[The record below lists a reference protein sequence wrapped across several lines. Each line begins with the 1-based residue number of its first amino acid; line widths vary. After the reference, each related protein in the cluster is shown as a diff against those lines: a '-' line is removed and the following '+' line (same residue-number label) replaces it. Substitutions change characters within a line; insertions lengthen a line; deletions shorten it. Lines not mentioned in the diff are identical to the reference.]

1 MPAPR
6 NKSLFLQISISK
18 VFRGVFILRKNV
30 QKNGTAVF
38 QKCTGREETEQKKRW
53 KLPKS
58 SRYLLGVFLVAGLA
72 AGLFF
77 LGRKSNS
84 EEGQNRKFEK
94 FTERVFCEELESNTV
109 SLHYT
114 LREPEAY
121 GIEHSTVTF
130 GNFTVDGKETQVS
143 VENLQEM
150 LKTFLYE
157 KLDVQNRL
165 TYDILEYY
173 LELMADD
180 AEYIL
185 YDEPL
190 GLVSG
195 VQTQLPV
202 LLSEYPLTCRED
214 VEIYLELMRTTPE
227 YFESLIDFEKEK
239 SKSGLFMSDA
249 VADQVME
256 QCTAFMEMGE
266 NNYLISTFVERIK
279 QVKELNESE
288 KSEYIQENAL
298 ALNSY
303 VLPAYGKLKAEVQE
317 LKGTGKNEQ
326 GLCYIPNGTAYYEQ
340 IVREETGSERTV
352 EEMEDLTRRQI
363 VADLEAMEEVL
374 GIGQNTQPKRNADE
388 SAGQGNAEQG
398 DAEQGDAEQE
408 NAGQGDAGTD
418 AERGN
423 TVKRNAVVEQAQ
435 ETASAQVEAVT
446 APNPVSILKQLEEG
460 IKKCFPEPPKT
471 NVDVKYVPK
480 AMEAHL
486 SPAFYMIPAIDDYQ
500 DNVIY
505 VNQAHMGNTLTL
517 YTTLAHEGYPGHLYQ
532 TVYYAGT
539 NPAPIRNIL
548 NFGGYVEGWATYAEM
563 CSYSLAPFPKAQ
575 AVLLQKNSSILL
587 GIYTL
592 ADIGIHYH
600 GWSRADLAAFFSN
613 YGIKDT
619 AVTDRMYD
627 LILGAPGNYLKY
639 YIGYVEFLELKKIW
653 IKEMGADS
661 PQKAFHEAVLKVG
674 PAPFELVEKY
684 MWEMG
689 EETS

>member
-1 MPAPR
+1 MRKNGQKVWAEVFQR
-6 NKSLFLQISISK
+6 CARGRETGQKEIRKFQK
-18 VFRGVFILRKNV
+18 VF
-30 QKNGTAVF
+30 
-38 QKCTGREETEQKKRW
+38 
-53 KLPKS
+53 
-58 SRYLLGVFLVAGLA
+58 RYLLGVLLVAGLA
-72 AGLFF
+72 AGLFY
-77 LGRKSNS
+77 LGRRSNS
-84 EEGQNRKFEK
+84 EEGQNRKFEN
-94 FTERVFCEELESNTV
+94 FTEKVFCKELASNTV

-114 LREPEAY
+114 LRDPEAY

-130 GNFTVDGKETQVS
+130 GNFTTEGKETQAS
-143 VENLQEM
+143 VENLQKM

-173 LELMADD
+173 LELMSDD

-214 VEIYLELMRTTPE
+214 VETYLELMRTTPE
-227 YFESLIDFEKEK
+227 YFDSLIDFEKEK
-239 SKSGLFMSDA
+239 SKAGLFMSDTA
-249 VADQVME
+249 ADQVME

-266 NNYLISTFVERIK
+266 SNYLISTFVERIK
-279 QVKELNESE
+279 QVKELNENE
-288 KSEYIQENAL
+288 KSAYIQENAL

-303 VLPAYGKLKAEVQE
+303 VLPAYGKLKAEVQA
-317 LKGTGKNEQ
+317 LKGTGENEQ
-326 GLCYIPNGTAYYEQ
+326 GLCYLPNGTAYYEQ
-340 IVREETGSERTV
+340 VVRAETGSDRTV

-374 GIGQNTQPKRNADE
+374 GIGKDTQPSRTV
-388 SAGQGNAEQG
+388 
-398 DAEQGDAEQE
+398 QE
-408 NAGQGDAGTD
+408 NADAI
-418 AERGN
+418 
-423 TVKRNAVVEQAQ
+423 EQAQ
-435 ETASAQVEAVT
+435 ETASMQVAAVT
-446 APNPVSILKQLEEG
+446 PPNPVSILKRLEEG
-460 IKKCFPEPPKT
+460 IKKCFPKPPET

-480 AMEAHL
+480 AMEDHL

-587 GIYTL
+587 GLYTL
-592 ADIGIHYH
+592 SDIGIHYH
-600 GWSRADLAAFFSN
+600 GWSRADLSAFFSN
-613 YGIKDT
+613 YGIKDMT
-619 AVTDRMYD
+619 VTDRIYD

-639 YIGYVEFLELKKIW
+639 YIGYVEFLELKKAW

>member
-1 MPAPR
+1 
-6 NKSLFLQISISK
+6 
-18 VFRGVFILRKNV
+18 
-30 QKNGTAVF
+30 
-38 QKCTGREETEQKKRW
+38 
-53 KLPKS
+53 
-58 SRYLLGVFLVAGLA
+58 
-72 AGLFF
+72 
-77 LGRKSNS
+77 
-84 EEGQNRKFEK
+84 
-94 FTERVFCEELESNTV
+94 
-109 SLHYT
+109 
-114 LREPEAY
+114 
-121 GIEHSTVTF
+121 
-130 GNFTVDGKETQVS
+130 
-143 VENLQEM
+143 
-150 LKTFLYE
+150 
-157 KLDVQNRL
+157 
-165 TYDILEYY
+165 
-173 LELMADD
+173 
-180 AEYIL
+180 
-185 YDEPL
+185 
-190 GLVSG
+190 
-195 VQTQLPV
+195 
-202 LLSEYPLTCRED
+202 
-214 VEIYLELMRTTPE
+214 
-227 YFESLIDFEKEK
+227 
-239 SKSGLFMSDA
+239 MSDTA
-249 VADQVME
+249 ADQVME

-266 NNYLISTFVERIK
+266 SNYLISTFVERIK

-288 KSEYIQENAL
+288 KSAYIQENAL

-317 LKGTGKNEQ
+317 LKGTGKNKQ
-326 GLCYIPNGTAYYEQ
+326 GLCYLPNGTAYYEQ
-340 IVREETGSERTV
+340 VVREETGSERTV

-374 GIGQNTQPKRNADE
+374 GIGQNTQPERNADE
-388 SAGQGNAEQG
+388 SAGQGN
-398 DAEQGDAEQE
+398 AEQGDAEQE

-539 NPAPIRNIL
+539 DPSPIRNIL

-587 GIYTL
+587 GLYTL

-600 GWSRADLAAFFSN
+600 GWSRADLSAFFLN

-619 AVTDRMYD
+619 AVTDRIYD

-639 YIGYVEFLELKKIW
+639 YIGYVEFLELKKAW

-684 MWEMG
+684 MWEIG